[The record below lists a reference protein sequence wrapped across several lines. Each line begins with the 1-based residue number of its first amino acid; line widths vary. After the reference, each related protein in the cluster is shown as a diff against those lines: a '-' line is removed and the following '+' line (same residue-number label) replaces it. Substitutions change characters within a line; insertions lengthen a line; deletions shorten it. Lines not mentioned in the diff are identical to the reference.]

1 MRNLTSLLAGL
12 VFLAAHIGGLAAP
25 AWAQVS
31 EVVPADTAQV
41 WRVVTRDGNEYV
53 GKILERGAGVLR
65 LETDTIGIVSI
76 PEETI
81 VRIEAVGARQ
91 LISGEIWVENPQ
103 STRYFWGPNGYG
115 LRKGEGYYQ
124 NVWIFFNQVSFG
136 LSDFASLGI
145 GTIPVFLWGVDEVPI
160 WFTPK
165 LSFPVV
171 PGEINLGIGALAGTV
186 LGTSVSDEAAGIVY
200 GIGTYGSRDRNIS
213 IGLGYGFA
221 GNDWGRHPAI
231 TLSAMLR
238 RGKRSYLLFEN
249 YFISTGE
256 ESVGL
261 AMVGGRYISSR
272 ISIDYGGVVPL
283 GSGIDQLIVLPWLA
297 LVVPFGR

>member
-1 MRNLTSLLAGL
+1 MQNRTLLLARL
-12 VFLAAHIGGLAAP
+12 FFLGAMLAGMATP
-25 AWAQVS
+25 ARAQVPAG
-31 EVVPADTAQV
+31 VAADTALV

-53 GKILERGAGVLR
+53 GKIVERSAGVIR

-81 VRIEAVGARQ
+81 VRMEAVDARRRD
-91 LISGEIWVENPQ
+91 SGEIWAENPQ

-136 LSDFASLGI
+136 LSDFASLGVGI
-145 GTIPVFLWGVDEVPI
+145 IPIFLWGADDVPI
-160 WFTPK
+160 WVTPK

-171 PGEINLGIGALAGTV
+171 PGEFNLGIGALAGTV
-186 LGTSVSDEAAGIVY
+186 LGTSVGDEAAGIVY

-213 IGLGYGFA
+213 FGLGYGFA
-221 GNDWGRHPAI
+221 GDEWGRHPAI

-249 YFISTGE
+249 YFISTGD

-261 AMVGGRYISSR
+261 AMVGGRYIASR
-272 ISIDYGGVVPL
+272 ISIDYGGVVPI
-283 GSGIDQLIVLPWLA
+283 GSGVDRLIVAPWLA